1 MKTSSVSLLL
11 CAVISITGCASRPKA
26 NQNFDGAY
34 IEYSLPFTS
43 VQVTAR
49 MVITACGNN
58 PQAKTELTLLPV
70 AGASPYTAH
79 TLRVRGEHLTSF
91 NKKRDLKI
99 ELYPHR
105 AIKSINSTVAD
116 RTGAIL
122 VNVLKIMA
130 TAAASSGGGGVRGQ
144 TCNEATRA
152 ALARTT
158 TLKGQIE
165 KLRNGLDQDPVES
178 MKQIDVLAA
187 ELGRIESTQLTLNLT
202 KIIPLD
208 VAQNGGIVNWS
219 WEELGKWLVIA
230 QGSKPSNF
238 GLAWCVEDWAPDAV
252 ANCLASTAT
261 TRQSTYNNGKA
272 SAKIPTPAC
281 PDDANCAVTI
291 VFLDPKPVEIVVASA
306 QGDLTGGSNNALGR
320 MKFPLPQAGS
330 FSYFPLKVGF
340 GGSKSLSLALDEFG
354 QRTSFGW
361 SSGARGEEIT
371 GAAQSTIDAAAAW
384 QTARDTHDVKQDKAA
399 IDALETQQ
407 KRNKLEACR
416 AIIEAGGYTCPSP

>member
-1 MKTSSVSLLL
+1 MKTSSMSLLL
-11 CAVISITGCASRPKA
+11 CAVISLAGCASRPKA

-34 IEYSLPFTS
+34 IDYSLPFTS

-49 MVITACGNN
+49 MVITACGND
-58 PQAKTELTLLPV
+58 PKAKTELTMLPV
-70 AGASPYTAH
+70 AGASPYKAH
-79 TLRVRGEHLTSF
+79 TLRVRGEHLASF

-130 TAAASSGGGGVRGQ
+130 TVAASSGGDVQGQ
-144 TCNEATRA
+144 TCNDATLA

-158 TLKGQIE
+158 TLKGEID
-165 KLRNGLDQDPVES
+165 KLRNGLDQDPVGS

-202 KIIPLD
+202 KIIPID

-219 WEELGKWLVIA
+219 REDLSKWLVIA
-230 QGSKPSNF
+230 EGSKPSNF
-238 GLAWCVEDWAPDAV
+238 ELAWCVEDWAPDAT
-252 ANCLASTAT
+252 ANCLASTAIK
-261 TRQSTYNNGKA
+261 RQTTYNNGKP

-291 VFLDPKPVEIVVASA
+291 VFLDPKPVEIVVVSA
-306 QGDLTGGSNNALGR
+306 QGDLAGGSNNALGR
-320 MKFPLPQAGS
+320 MKFPLPQAGN

-340 GGSKSLSLALDEFG
+340 GGSKTLNLALDEFG